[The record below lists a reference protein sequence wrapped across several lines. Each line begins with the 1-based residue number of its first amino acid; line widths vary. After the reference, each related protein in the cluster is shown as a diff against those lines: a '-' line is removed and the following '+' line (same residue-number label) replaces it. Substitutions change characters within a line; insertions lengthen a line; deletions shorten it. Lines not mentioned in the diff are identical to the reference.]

1 MDKKVIRKRIRK
13 SNNQKGK
20 KISQS
25 LIFMNI
31 SGVKMMEYQRVLAS
45 GLINRK
51 KQLRNIT
58 V

>member
-1 MDKKVIRKRIRK
+1 MIRKRIRK